1 MKPKHLLT
9 SSSFV
14 STGVLPRGRFLLID
28 ARLAK
33 YPSLPTKHPPGWYP
47 RFTFYSKPN
56 GLASYVPT
64 LFSLSSFHPWNIRS
78 PKRVLYFLGL
88 FLRRLRERENFW
100 DQVFYSLKDFSFCL
114 RVSECFRLRF
124 VAISL
129 ASAIFAVCKQ
139 VTLVS
144 VFFSAFFANTR
155 VCWNLH
161 VSHGF
166 SNSSFHAFCH
176 ECL

>member
-14 STGVLPRGRFLLID
+14 STGLLPRGRFLLID

-47 RFTFYSKPN
+47 RFTLYSKPN

-88 FLRRLRERENFW
+88 FVRRLRERENLW
-100 DQVFYSLKDFSFCL
+100 DQGTWQSEGFLLLPAGLGMFSVCVSWPSLLHPPSLQFVSKWLLFQYSF
-114 RVSECFRLRF
+114 
-124 VAISL
+124 
-129 ASAIFAVCKQ
+129 Q
-139 VTLVS
+139 H
-144 VFFSAFFANTR
+144 FFANTCI
-155 VCWNLH
+155 CWSLH

-166 SNSSFHAFCH
+166 SNSS
-176 ECL
+176 